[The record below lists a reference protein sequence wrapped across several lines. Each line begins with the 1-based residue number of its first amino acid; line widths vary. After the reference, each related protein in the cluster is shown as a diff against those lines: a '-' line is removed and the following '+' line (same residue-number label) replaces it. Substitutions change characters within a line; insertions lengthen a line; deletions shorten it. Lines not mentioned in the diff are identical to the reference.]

1 NKIVATLF
9 CGAAL
14 AATTTSLHAQDTALA
29 QGDVTQAEAGGLG
42 GDIIV
47 TARRREE
54 NLQDVPVAITAFSA
68 AALERST
75 VQSVSDLNTIT
86 PGLRFGSEGGKMG
99 TAISLRGISKVPI
112 GEGAAGVVQYFA
124 DVPYPSDG
132 GNVPTYDLADI
143 QVLRGPQG
151 TLFGRNT
158 LGGAILMNPQAP
170 TRHFEGY
177 V

>member
-1 NKIVATLF
+1 MIRRPPRSTRTDTLF
-9 CGAAL
+9 PY
-14 AATTTSLHAQDTALA
+14 TTLFRS
-29 QGDVTQAEAGGLG
+29 
-42 GDIIV
+42 
-47 TARRREE
+47 
-54 NLQDVPVAITAFSA
+54 TAFSS

-86 PGLRFGSEGGKMG
+86 PGLRFGAEGGKVG
-99 TAISLRGISKVPI
+99 TSISLRGISKVPI
-112 GEGAAGVVQYFA
+112 GAGAAGVVQYFA
-124 DVPYPSDG
+124 DVPYPAEG
-132 GNVPTYDLADI
+132 GNVPTYDLANI

-170 TRHFEGY
+170 TRQFEIGRAH